1 MLKTNEKI
9 RTALKERKMHQ
20 WELAERLGVSEPT
33 LTRWMRHELSE
44 EEQDRIVSV
53 IEGGDKT

>member
-33 LTRWMRHELSE
+33 FTRWMRHELPE

-53 IEGGDKT
+53 IREEDNE

>member
-1 MLKTNEKI
+1 MLKANEKI

-33 LTRWMRHELSE
+33 LTRWMRHELPEAKQKEIIS
-44 EEQDRIVSV
+44 I
-53 IEGGDKT
+53 IKGGGKG